1 MLPDC
6 GLSMELYCKPCCT
19 TLSLHMG
26 WISTCI
32 SPERWAVCT
41 GVMGLPDIH
50 ACIATQQLIFIHGF
64 EYFCIASFVLLCNVF
79 IVVHVRTCEVPSF
92 GGANKLT
99 DRVYIIATV
108 VCVSFCILLSYV
120 YVRFLPCIHN
130 CWLICCIPQDGWL
143 LLGWIRHG
151 VHPGLFGA
159 AISYNTYSRPWVI
172 ETSYSVLYAIF
183 VLLLGDINDIHDL
196 GSVAEERTQLV

>member
-50 ACIATQQLIFIHGF
+50 ACIATQQLIFIHDF

-108 VCVSFCILLSYV
+108 CCKCFLLYTSILCICTVSSLHSQLLINLLYST
-120 YVRFLPCIHN
+120 R
-130 CWLICCIPQDGWL
+130 WLTA
-143 LLGWIRHG
+143 
-151 VHPGLFGA
+151 PGMDP
-159 AISYNTYSRPWVI
+159 SWCTP
-172 ETSYSVLYAIF
+172 
-183 VLLLGDINDIHDL
+183 
-196 GSVAEERTQLV
+196 RTVWCSH